1 MRTVAEIREYIF
13 QKLDAAEK
21 EKAAA
26 RLREQEILTAIDA
39 AKTAQRE
46 AAEADNAE
54 AYKNASEAIAFNMA
68 KLEAAQRVS
77 IAPAFTHEELKSLSE
92 EMTNSRR
99 IELAPI
105 YRAMVKN
112 RAEAHSLFE
121 QYKRIGSEC
130 QRTWNRVYTLNGGA
144 GFLYFMA
151 SADVEGLFKENET
164 DQRFNDFI
172 VAPFMRALPEP

>member
-1 MRTVAEIREYIF
+1 MRTVAEIRKYIF
-13 QKLDAAEK
+13 QKLDDVEK

-54 AYKNASEAIAFNMA
+54 AYKNASEAIAFNAA
-68 KLEAAQRVS
+68 KLEAAQRAS
-77 IAPAFTHEELKSLSE
+77 IAPAFTREELKSLSE

-99 IELAPI
+99 IEMAPI

-121 QYKRIGSEC
+121 QHERIESEC
-130 QRTWNRVYTLNGGA
+130 RRIWSRVNSLKGGG
-144 GFLYFMA
+144 GFLFCMT
-151 SADVEGLFKENET
+151 SADIEGLFKKNET
-164 DQRFNDFI
+164 DCRFYDYI
-172 VAPFMRALPEP
+172 VAPFMRALPKP

>member
-13 QKLDAAEK
+13 QKLDAFEK
-21 EKAAA
+21 ERAAA

-46 AAEADNAE
+46 AAEADNAK

-77 IAPAFTHEELKSLSE
+77 IAPAFTHEELESLRE

-121 QYKRIGSEC
+121 QYKRIESEC
-130 QRTWNRVYTLNGGA
+130 QRIWSRVHTLEGGA
-144 GFLYFMA
+144 GFMFCMN
-151 SADVEGLFKENET
+151 SSDVAELFKKNQT

-172 VAPFMRALPEP
+172 VAPLLRALPEP